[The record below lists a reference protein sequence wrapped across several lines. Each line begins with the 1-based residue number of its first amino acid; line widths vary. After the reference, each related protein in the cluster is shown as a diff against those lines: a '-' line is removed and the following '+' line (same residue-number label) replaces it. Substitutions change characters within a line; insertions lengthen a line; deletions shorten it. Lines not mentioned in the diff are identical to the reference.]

1 MAKEA
6 ASAATGSAG
15 PATATAR
22 LASSG
27 PMTNAAIPNPDT
39 SAFPAVR
46 DRGGRSS
53 ATSVYWPDTPQACSS
68 EDAASSATYDPAR
81 KAPNAYNSGITLSVT
96 ARSAAS
102 AATRCLPA
110 SARSG
115 RASSTAPAAPGSV

>member
-6 ASAATGSAG
+6 ASATTGIAG
-15 PATATAR
+15 PAAATAR
-22 LASSG
+22 PASSG
-27 PMTNAAIPNPDT
+27 PMTNAAIPKPDS

-46 DRGGRSS
+46 DCGDKCS
-53 ATSVYWPDTPQACSS
+53 ATSVYWPATPQACSS

-81 KAPNAYNSGITLSVT
+81 KAPNAYSSGIRLNVT

-115 RASSTAPAAPGSV
+115 LASSTAPAAPGSV